1 MAQNNVL
8 GSITD
13 SIKDQLEDK
22 VDPSKVF
29 SEGNLKKKRGA
40 FLTCLIAALLLML
53 LAMAGSLAYN
63 VTKVSLLKEA
73 VNQSIVVQGLV
84 SQSDADAFVNDTM
97 DYLTGVKTVWEPAIT
112 IGDHRIAVPDAF
124 KIHMATVK
132 GWVDSAKAILLAI
145 AAIVLVLLWRA
156 LVGTK
161 GSKKSPF
168 SVGGY
173 YLGAGIPLVLT
184 LGVGLWGYLDFNGL
198 WAWVHTTFIP
208 DGIFAAGEEIM
219 KLFPITLFQ
228 HYLVPVGT
236 TFAILAG
243 IVLVLPLILVPLS
256 LLLTALFGKRG
267 SNSASS
273 GKRTTTRKTTTARK
287 STKKAAD

>member
-112 IGDHRIAVPDAF
+112 IGDHRVAVPDAF
-124 KIHMATVK
+124 KTHMATVK
-132 GWVDSAKAILLAI
+132 GWVDSAKAILLAV
-145 AAIVLVLLWRA
+145 AAIILLLLWRS

-173 YLGAGIPLVLT
+173 YLGAGIPLVLA
-184 LGVGLWGYLDFNGL
+184 LGIGVWGYLDFNGL

-219 KLFPITLFQ
+219 KLFPLTLFE
-228 HYLVPVGT
+228 HYLAPVGT
-236 TFAILAG
+236 TFSILAG

-256 LLLTALFGKRG
+256 LLLTALLGKHG
-267 SNSASS
+267 STSASS
-273 GKRTTTRKTTTARK
+273 SKRKTTRKTTTARK